1 MVGVR
6 VNTPADLVEAG
17 LTGSQFIGSLSLTVA
32 FVAFVSLGVAWMRRA
47 AAQV

>member
-1 MVGVR
+1 ME
-6 VNTPADLVEAG
+6 TPADAIEVG
-17 LTGSQFIGSLSLTVA
+17 LTGAQFIGSLSLTVA